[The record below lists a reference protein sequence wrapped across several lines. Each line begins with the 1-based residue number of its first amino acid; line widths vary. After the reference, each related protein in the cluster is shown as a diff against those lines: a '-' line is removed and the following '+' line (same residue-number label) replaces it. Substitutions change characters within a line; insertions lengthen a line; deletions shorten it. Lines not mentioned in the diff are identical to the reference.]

1 MYYVKDDNFF
11 SLNYKLH
18 DMKIEILVVCRF
30 KYYMEL
36 AMHQPFSVAVLA
48 VDILDAIS
56 IAVSI
61 HVL

>member
-1 MYYVKDDNFF
+1 
-11 SLNYKLH
+11 
-18 DMKIEILVVCRF
+18 MKIEILVVCRF

-61 HVL
+61 LSCVVMNLR